1 MLKPLR
7 IKLTL
12 LYLMVAMLLAGLVGL
27 GAYSLLYFYFQNNND
42 TALKF
47 KMADNFSAIGVNLP
61 EELIRAQL
69 DWTSLARIKGHTS
82 EVGNETNEDHE
93 DESSEDHDDE
103 NSEDHDVI
111 SNPTLTI
118 SEVYEGELTS
128 IFILPLDITG
138 QLMFNPN
145 PYFPP
150 MDPDLNAVQAAL
162 EKGSDLR
169 NSTLTDGS
177 PVRLL
182 TYRVPPA
189 SGYGLIQ
196 VGKPI
201 ADQMIVLNQF
211 FSGLLIIGAISIL
224 LLGFGSWLMAGR
236 SLRTTQ
242 NAWDMQQAF
251 VANASHELR
260 TPLTLMRASAEVA
273 QRRSQG
279 DAQQMALME
288 NIVNEVDHMSQ
299 LVEDLLLLSRLDAH
313 QLKLDQ
319 HNIFIPDLI
328 AEIQR
333 QFSPLTTEKQVSLI
347 NNVEK
352 GTVLADITRLRQVLI
367 ILLDNALRHTPPG
380 GRITVQSASEG
391 RNLRISVSDSGEGIT
406 EEHLAHVFERF
417 YQAESGRSMDY
428 KGAGLGLSIAKSLID
443 AQGGQIRIAS
453 QPGKGTIV
461 TITLPMGK

>member
-12 LYLMVAMLLAGLVGL
+12 LYLMVAMLLAGIVGL

-47 KMADNFSAIGVNLP
+47 KMADNFSTIGVSLP
-61 EELIRAQL
+61 DELVRAQQ
-69 DWTSLARIKGHTS
+69 DWISLRSKPGKTSDS
-82 EVGNETNEDHE
+82 ENEIESNEAHD
-93 DESSEDHDDE
+93 DETSEDHDI
-103 NSEDHDVI
+103 V

-128 IFILPLDITG
+128 IFILPLDING
-138 QLMFNPN
+138 RLMFNPN

-150 MDPDLNAVQAAL
+150 MDPDLNAVQVAL
-162 EKGSDLR
+162 EKGYDLR
-169 NSTLTDGS
+169 NSTLSDGS

-201 ADQMIVLNQF
+201 ADQMHVLNQF
-211 FSGLLIIGAISIL
+211 VSGLLIIGGFSIL

-242 NAWDMQQAF
+242 YALDMQQAF

-273 QRRSQG
+273 QRRNQG
-279 DAQQMALME
+279 DDQQVALMGD
-288 NIVNEVDHMSQ
+288 IVNEVDHMSQ

-313 QLKLDQ
+313 QLMLDQ
-319 HNIFIPDLI
+319 HNIFLPDLI
-328 AEIQR
+328 ADIQR
-333 QFSPLTTEKQVSLI
+333 NFSPLTAEKQISLI
-347 NNVEK
+347 NKVET
-352 GTVLADITRLRQVLI
+352 GTVSADMTRLRQVLI
-367 ILLDNALRHTPPG
+367 IVLDNAIRHTPPG
-380 GRITVQSASEG
+380 GSITVQTASEG
-391 RNLRISVSDSGEGIT
+391 RNLRISVSDSGEGISR
-406 EEHLAHVFERF
+406 EHLAHVFERF
-417 YQAESGRSMDY
+417 YQAESGRSINY

-443 AQGGQIRIAS
+443 AQGGQIRISS

-461 TITLPMGK
+461 TTLLPLGK

>member
-12 LYLMVAMLLAGLVGL
+12 LYLMVAMLLAGIVGL

-47 KMADNFSAIGVNLP
+47 KMADNFSTIGVSLP
-61 EELIRAQL
+61 EELIRAQN
-69 DWTSLARIKGHTS
+69 DWISFRSKPGQTS
-82 EVGNETNEDHE
+82 EKENEINEA
-93 DESSEDHDDE
+93 HDDE
-103 NSEDHDVI
+103 TSEDHDVV
-111 SNPTLTI
+111 SNPPLTV

-128 IFILPLDITG
+128 IFILPLDVNG
-138 QLMFNPN
+138 RLMFNPN

-150 MDPDLNAVQAAL
+150 MDPDLNAVQVAL
-162 EKGSDLR
+162 EKGYDLR

-201 ADQMIVLNQF
+201 ADQMRVLNQF
-211 FSGLLIIGAISIL
+211 VSGLLIIGAFSIL

-242 NAWDMQQAF
+242 YAWDMQQAF

-273 QRRSQG
+273 QRRNQG
-279 DAQQMALME
+279 DVQQAALMGD
-288 NIVNEVDHMSQ
+288 IVNEVDHMSQ

-319 HNIFIPDLI
+319 HNIYVPDLV

-333 QFSPLTTEKQVSLI
+333 QFSPITAEKQISLI
-347 NNVEK
+347 NKVET
-352 GTVLADITRLRQVLI
+352 GTVLADMTRLRQVLI
-367 ILLDNALRHTPPG
+367 IILDNAIRHTPPG
-380 GRITVQSASEG
+380 GTITIQSASEG
-391 RNLRISVSDSGEGIT
+391 RNLRISVSDSGEGISG
-406 EEHLAHVFERF
+406 EHLDHVFERF
-417 YQAESGRSMDY
+417 YQAESGRSTDY
-428 KGAGLGLSIAKSLID
+428 KGTGLGLSIAKSLID
-443 AQGGQIRIAS
+443 AQGGQIRISS
-453 QPGKGTIV
+453 QPEKGTIL
-461 TITLPMGK
+461 TIVLPLGK

>member
-1 MLKPLR
+1 MLRPLR

-12 LYLMVAMLLAGLVGL
+12 LYLLVAMLLAGFVGV

-47 KMADNFSAIGVNLP
+47 KMADNFATIGVNLP
-61 EELIRAQL
+61 DELIRAQR
-69 DWTSLARIKGHTS
+69 DWISLRSNHDQTQS
-82 EVGNETNEDHE
+82 EVENESGESPDDESGEDHE
-93 DESSEDHDDE
+93 
-103 NSEDHDVI
+103 I
-111 SNPTLTI
+111 ASNPSLSI

-128 IFILPLDITG
+128 IFILPLDTNG

-150 MDPDLNAVQAAL
+150 MDPDLNAVKVAL
-162 EKGSDLR
+162 DKGYDLR
-169 NSTLTDGS
+169 NSTLSDGS

-201 ADQMIVLNQF
+201 ADQMRVLNQF
-211 FSGLLIIGAISIL
+211 VSGMLVIGAFSIL

-242 NAWDMQQAF
+242 YAWDMQQAF

-273 QRRSQG
+273 QRKSQG
-279 DAQQMALME
+279 DTQQAALMGD
-288 NIVNEVDHMSQ
+288 IVSEVDHMSQ

-319 HNIFIPDLI
+319 HNVFIPDLV

-333 QFSPLTTEKQVSLI
+333 QFSPLTAEKQVSFI
-347 NNVEK
+347 NQAKN
-352 GTVLADITRLRQVLI
+352 GTVLADMTRLRQVLI

-380 GRITVQSASEG
+380 GTITVQTAPEG
-391 RNLRISVSDSGEGIT
+391 RYLRISVSDSGEGISQ
-406 EEHLAHVFERF
+406 EHLKHVFERF
-417 YQAESGRSMDY
+417 YQAESGRSTDY
-428 KGAGLGLSIAKSLID
+428 QGAGLGLSIAKSLID
-443 AQGGQIRIAS
+443 AQGGQIRISS

-461 TITLPMGK
+461 TLLLPAGK